1 MDNVYGGRR
10 RSRKETEVKFIDFLF
25 LFVTK
30 KLVMSVFEVAIL
42 GAFLGCS
49 KRNYRTAYCNRSFM
63 FVLTSD
69 FSLRFAILLM

>member
-1 MDNVYGGRR
+1 MREGGSERGGVDNVYGGRR

-42 GAFLGCS
+42 GAFFG
-49 KRNYRTAYCNRSFM
+49 
-63 FVLTSD
+63 VLKTQ
-69 FSLRFAILLM
+69 L